1 MAKVNR
7 KGKKGKE
14 TEEELRWV
22 TDSGKVIT
30 EKVAEEMAEDFEKN
44 PPDLSTWKRRYV
56 GRPSL
61 GPNGLSPRVSFRVPP
76 ELHKAAWARADKE
89 GKSLSE
95 LAREAFNRYM
105 DS

>member
-1 MAKVNR
+1 MAKVNKR
-7 KGKKGKE
+7 EKE
-14 TEEELRWV
+14 TEGELRWV

-30 EKVAEEMAEDFEKN
+30 EEVAEEMAEDFEKN

-61 GPNGLSPRVSFRVPP
+61 GPKGLSPRVSLRVPP
-76 ELHKAAWARADKE
+76 DLYKAAWARADKE

>member
-1 MAKVNR
+1 MAKVN
-7 KGKKGKE
+7 KKGKE
-14 TEEELRWV
+14 TEELRWV

-44 PPDLSTWKRRYV
+44 PPDLSTWSRRYV

>member
-1 MAKVNR
+1 MGKV
-7 KGKKGKE
+7 KKPGKKSE
-14 TEEELRWV
+14 DELRWV
-22 TDSGKVIT
+22 TDSGRVIT
-30 EKVAEEMAEDFEKN
+30 EEVAEEMAEEIEKN
-44 PPDLSTWKRRYV
+44 PPDPATLKRRYV

-76 ELHKAAWARADKE
+76 DLYKAAWARADKE

-95 LAREAFNRYM
+95 LAREAFNRYI